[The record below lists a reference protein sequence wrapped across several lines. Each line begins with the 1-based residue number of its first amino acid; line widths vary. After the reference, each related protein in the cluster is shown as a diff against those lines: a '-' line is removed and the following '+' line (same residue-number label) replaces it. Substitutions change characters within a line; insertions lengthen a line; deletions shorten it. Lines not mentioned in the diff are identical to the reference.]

1 MTNGSYDEGEP
12 VSVLKRDVLG
22 RVKTT
27 AQQREALLDEFERSG
42 LSGAQFAQVAGVN
55 YQTFASWVQ
64 RRRRAT
70 GGYEGKA
77 MKEAH
82 RKMVKSGTSTPVVPA
97 LGWVEAVVDPSAGSS
112 AKALPLMLE
121 LPGGVRLQVSDLG
134 HATLAAQLIK
144 ALQAPC

>member
-1 MTNGSYDEGEP
+1 MTDGSYDEGGL

-27 AQQREALLDEFERSG
+27 AQQRAAMLDEFERSG

-77 MKEAH
+77 VKVAH
-82 RKMVKSGTSTPVVPA
+82 RNMVKSGSRAPVVPA
-97 LGWVEAVVDPSAGSS
+97 LGWVEAEVDPSAGPS

-121 LPGGVRLQVSDLG
+121 LPGGVRLQISDLG
-134 HATLAAQLIK
+134 QATLAAQLIK
-144 ALQAPC
+144 ALQASC